1 MRVNDCCQKRQ
12 SSWHI
17 SLHIRSSLAPN
28 LIIFAPTQFQ
38 PLPRNQRARRRWR
51 GPPWSLKLRPRSLTL
66 KWNGSATQ
74 RTLSR
79 AADTRS
85 PLTATGT
92 RCPSETSPRKT
103 RTPMPWL
110 PGGQRSSSTWKSY
123 QSQVGDFDAAAARWK
138 SRCSLTCTVGHKVR
152 GKTAEMHNK
161 SHRGCKRSMH
171 SNSHHATASLLH
183 GNTSLHMHC
192 WKNLEGTIDEKKLNC
207 VELTNGAVSK
217 NPVCPTQQGLFL
229 FTCTSPIT
237 YFGAIHPAA

>member
-1 MRVNDCCQKRQ
+1 MRVTECCHKRQ
-12 SSWHI
+12 S
-17 SLHIRSSLAPN
+17 LHMRSRLAPN

-38 PLPRNQRARRRWR
+38 PSPRNQRARRRWR
-51 GPPWSLKLRPRSLTL
+51 GPPWSLKLSPRSLTL

-103 RTPMPWL
+103 RTAMPWL

-138 SRCSLTCTVGHKVR
+138 KPLLAHLHGRARGSRQDSGDAQKKVTEAVNTPCTAIVITQPPHCCTATHPSTCTA
-152 GKTAEMHNK
+152 GKT
-161 SHRGCKRSMH
+161 
-171 SNSHHATASLLH
+171 L
-183 GNTSLHMHC
+183 
-192 WKNLEGTIDEKKLNC
+192 KKLLTRKKKEEIQLNYAIFILTHWRTNDF
-207 VELTNGAVSK
+207 ELNWLTV
-217 NPVCPTQQGLFL
+217 L
-229 FTCTSPIT
+229 
-237 YFGAIHPAA
+237 